1 MLNRLADLV
10 RLRTY
15 ANTLV
20 QPASRVSLEA
30 LQEFPLGGEL
40 RGQVKAALPD
50 GTFQVA
56 IGKQSFVLRLPFP
69 AQAGDVLQLYVAA
82 REPQLRFAV
91 GVPNESPTS
100 AASLSETARF
110 ITALLSEAA
119 KLPLTDV
126 AHAGT
131 PLLATPPGN
140 HDEITAG
147 LRHALTA
154 SGMFYESHQ
163 AQWAAG
169 QRPLT
174 LLLEEPQA
182 QLPPLTAA
190 QSSAADA
197 HIDERS
203 ADSAGAAP
211 HPSDLPRLPELPVH
225 RDTLNIVRHQLLTL
239 DTQQIVWNGLIWHD
253 QPVEWEVTRH
263 GAGAPDAPDAPAEQ
277 PWRTRLTMTLPRLGA
292 IDASL
297 LITAGGVTVMLHAAS
312 ANAAAT
318 LDEHKAELR
327 QALRGVGVTPLSITV
342 HRDETV

>member
-20 QPASRVSLEA
+20 QPASRVSLDA
-30 LQEFPLGGEL
+30 LQELPLGGEL

-91 GVPNESPTS
+91 GVPNEPPTS
-100 AASLSETARF
+100 AANLSETARF
-110 ITALLSEAA
+110 ITALLAETA
-119 KLPLTDV
+119 KLPVTAV

-140 HDEITAG
+140 HDEIIAE

-190 QSSAADA
+190 QSSTATA
-197 HIDERS
+197 HIDERF
-203 ADSAGAAP
+203 ADRAGATP
-211 HPSDLPRLPELPVH
+211 RPSDLPHLPDLPVH
-225 RDTLNIVRHQLLTL
+225 RDALNIVRHQLVTL
-239 DTQQIVWNGLIWHD
+239 DTQQVVWNGLIWHE

-263 GAGAPDAPDAPAEQ
+263 GSGTPDAPDEQ
-277 PWRTRLTMTLPRLGA
+277 PWRTRLTMTLPRLGE

-297 LITAGGVTVMLHAAS
+297 LITAGGVTIMLHAAN
-312 ANAAAT
+312 ADAAAT

-327 QALRGVGVTPLSITV
+327 QALRGAGVTPLSITV
-342 HRDETV
+342 HCDDTA